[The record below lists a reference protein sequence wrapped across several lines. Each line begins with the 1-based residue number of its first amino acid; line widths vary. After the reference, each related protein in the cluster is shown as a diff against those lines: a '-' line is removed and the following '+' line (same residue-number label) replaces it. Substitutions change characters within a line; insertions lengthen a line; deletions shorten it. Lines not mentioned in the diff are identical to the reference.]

1 MEQRQLSLFPTS
13 DCGDQSF
20 EYKRAVK
27 VQKRA
32 DLIGKTDLL
41 VILPRRYV
49 TSEFAV
55 SRTSGDVWFCQDH
68 HPDANCCHIK
78 ALKELLRAKPVGYT
92 DVEWLK
98 RVLPVGEVK
107 DK

>member
-1 MEQRQLSLFPTS
+1 MNEQHSLFPTQEN
-13 DCGDQSF
+13 DDQSF
-20 EYKRAVK
+20 EYKRAK
-27 VQKRA
+27 RAQRRA

-55 SRTSGDVWFCQDH
+55 SRTTGDVWFCQDH

-78 ALKELLRAKPVGYT
+78 ALKELLRAKPAGYG

-98 RVLPVGEVK
+98 KVLPVGEVK
-107 DK
+107 CG